1 MALYTVWELCGCGLH
16 VTVSVALCVTMCVE
30 MAIACAWL
38 SETDSESGWVL
49 GVCRGPPCG
58 WVLFC
63 VISEHLWGEA
73 SVVDVCAC
81 VRLCVMSLQVYLRV
95 WPCDCASMCN
105 FLVDYWLS
113 MWCV

>member
-1 MALYTVWELCGCGLH
+1 MGVALYTVWELCGCGLH

-49 GVCRGPPCG
+49 
-58 WVLFC
+58 FC

-73 SVVDVCAC
+73 AVVDGWTCG
-81 VRLCVMSLQVYLRV
+81 RL
-95 WPCDCASMCN
+95 
-105 FLVDYWLS
+105 
-113 MWCV
+113 